1 MILASRVRKEKRGM
15 LGDDDDDGGGPV
27 AFLHP
32 HSDTLNDLENG

>member
-15 LGDDDDDGGGPV
+15 LGDDDDGPV